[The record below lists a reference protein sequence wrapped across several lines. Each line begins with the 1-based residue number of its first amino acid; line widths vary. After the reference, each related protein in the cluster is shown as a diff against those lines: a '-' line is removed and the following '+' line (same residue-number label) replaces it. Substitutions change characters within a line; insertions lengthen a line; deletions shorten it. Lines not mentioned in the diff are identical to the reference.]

1 MAPDSTLM
9 AAPVTAKAETFNV
22 GAPIRLFQTRIVG
35 GGIAIDEGRQY
46 DVAQIGAGGMGKV
59 YRARDTRRLFL
70 SRPASILVVTALR

>member
-46 DVAQIGAGGMGKV
+46 DVA
-59 YRARDTRRLFL
+59 RDGRFL
-70 SRPASILVVTALR
+70 INTVVDDTASSTITLIQNWRPPQK